1 MKKSALLAGALL
13 CLTQCGCMT
22 MMTVE
27 SAKGRSYKNEKGE
40 KVVTDEPKPASYLL
54 VPFAVAGDTITL
66 PFQLF
71 TVFLLSISGIKC

>member
-1 MKKSALLAGALL
+1 MKRFALLAAILL

-22 MMTVE
+22 YMTVE
-27 SAKGRSYKNEKGE
+27 SAKGSSYKNEKE
-40 KVVTDEPKPASYLL
+40 KVVTDEPKPANYLL

-71 TVFLLSISGIKC
+71 VFALLSMSGIRC